1 MSYFTI
7 NLGYEIQ
14 HDLVSNLIID
24 GAELM
29 IDFDLSFAFMFHIR
43 LNLTSFSFGVG
54 FFSSGQLFG
63 LMSLLDAF
71 IFQLCVYFSCVSH
84 QQIRAGLL
92 QCYC

>member
-1 MSYFTI
+1 
-7 NLGYEIQ
+7 
-14 HDLVSNLIID
+14 
-24 GAELM
+24 M
-29 IDFDLSFAFMFHIR
+29 IDFDLSFAFMFHIH

-92 QCYC
+92 QCYCYLAWMFTLLLIRIIITGI